1 MKRWTNRRSARA
13 PRGTR
18 PDCRPASIASS
29 PMAGRS
35 RSSSGYRTMHRWKL
49 VPLVVLVAGCAAR
62 RPAPPLAGPSSAPVM
77 ETPARVAL
85 MAAPGEADWAAL
97 GDEATALLSQSLRI
111 NTTNPP
117 GNEIVAARWLAA
129 VLQRD
134 GIEARIF
141 EPAPGKANLYARL
154 AGDGSAR
161 PLILLNHM
169 DVVLASP
176 EYWTVDPFSGVIKD
190 GYVWG
195 RGALDMKG
203 EAIAQLMTMLILK
216 RAHVPLKRDIIFLAT
231 SDEEIGAGVGAAW
244 IAEHQ
249 ADLVRD
255 AEFLL
260 NEGGVT
266 RADGR
271 GGVEFYGVGTT
282 EKSPFW
288 LDVTARGTA
297 GHGSR
302 PTPDNPV
309 HRLVRA
315 LQRIANWQTPL
326 TVTPAAERSFRDLAT
341 IEHDTTVRRWLSDIR
356 AALRDSVAARYITAD
371 LTYNALLRNTI
382 SITGLK
388 GSDKTNVI
396 PPVATAALDVRLLP
410 AQEPAAFLAELV
422 RVVNDSA
429 VTITPQGPSWPATE
443 SATDTELFR
452 AIVAAVRARDPDP
465 LVTTPPVPGFTDSHY
480 FRRVGIVSYGLSPFP
495 LNQVESRGVHGNDER
510 VSLDDLTFGVHFM
523 YDVVSPVVAR

>member
-1 MKRWTNRRSARA
+1 
-13 PRGTR
+13 
-18 PDCRPASIASS
+18 
-29 PMAGRS
+29 
-35 RSSSGYRTMHRWKL
+35 MHGWKL
-49 VPLVVLVAGCAAR
+49 IPLLLLVAGCAAR
-62 RPAPPLAGPSSAPVM
+62 RPMPPLAGPSTEPVL

-85 MAAPGEADWAAL
+85 ITAPGEAEWSAL
-97 GDEATALLSQSLRI
+97 GDEATALLSQYLRI

-117 GNEIVAARWLAA
+117 GNEIAAARWLQA

-134 GIEARIF
+134 GIEARVF

-169 DVVLASP
+169 DVVLASR
-176 EYWTVDPFSGVIKD
+176 EYWTVEPFSGLIRD

-244 IAEHQ
+244 IVEHQ
-249 ADLVRD
+249 ADLIRN

-260 NEGGVT
+260 NEGGLT
-266 RADGR
+266 RSDGH
-271 GGVEFYGVGTT
+271 GGVQFYGIGTT

-309 HRLVRA
+309 HRLIRA
-315 LQRIANWQTPL
+315 LNKIAEWRTPL

-341 IEHDTTVRRWLSDIR
+341 IERDSTLRHWLSDIR
-356 AALRDSVAARYITAD
+356 AALRDSLAVRTITAD
-371 LTYNALLRNTI
+371 LTFNALLRNTI
-382 SITGLK
+382 SITGVK

-410 AQEPAAFLAELV
+410 GQDPQAFLADLV
-422 RVVNDSA
+422 RVVNDTA
-429 VTITPQGPSWPATE
+429 VSLTPQGPNWPATE
-443 SATDTELFR
+443 SPTDTELFA
-452 AIVAAVRARDPDP
+452 AIVAAARARDPEA
-465 LVTTPPVPGFTDSHY
+465 LVTTPPLTGFTDSHY
-480 FRRVGIVSYGLSPFP
+480 FRRLGIVSYGLSPFP
-495 LNQVESRGVHGNDER
+495 LNQV
-510 VSLDDLTFGVHFM
+510 
-523 YDVVSPVVAR
+523 

>member
-1 MKRWTNRRSARA
+1 MVKVGRGWWRSGLFLLLSTSCARN
-13 PRGTR
+13 
-18 PDCRPASIASS
+18 
-29 PMAGRS
+29 
-35 RSSSGYRTMHRWKL
+35 
-49 VPLVVLVAGCAAR
+49 
-62 RPAPPLAGPSSAPVM
+62 PAPPLAGPSNAPVL
-77 ETPARVAL
+77 ETAERVAL
-85 MAAPGEADWAAL
+85 IAAPVESDWNAL
-97 GDEATALLSQSLRI
+97 GDEAAALLSRYIRI

-129 VLQRD
+129 VLRRD

-141 EPAPGKANLYARL
+141 EPVPGKANLYARL

-176 EYWTVDPFSGVIKD
+176 AYWTVDPFSGVIKD

-203 EAIAQLMTMLILK
+203 EAVAQLMPTLILR

-231 SDEEIGAGVGAAW
+231 ADEEIGAGVGAGW
-244 IAEHQ
+244 FVEHQ
-249 ADLVRD
+249 RDLLRD

-260 NEGGVT
+260 NEGGLT
-266 RADGR
+266 RSDGR
-271 GGVEFYGVGTT
+271 GGVQFFGVGTT
-282 EKSPFW
+282 EKSPYW

-309 HRLVRA
+309 NRLVRA
-315 LQRIANWQTPL
+315 LNEIAGWQTPL
-326 TVTPAAERSFRDLAT
+326 LVTPTVERSFRDLAT
-341 IEHDTTVRRWLSDIR
+341 IERDTTVRRWLADIKT
-356 AALRDSVAARYITAD
+356 ALRDSVAVRTLTSD

-396 PPVATAALDVRLLP
+396 PPIATAALDVRLLP
-410 AQEPAAFLAELV
+410 GQEPAAFLTDLV
-422 RVVNDSA
+422 RVVGDTA
-429 VTITPQGPSWPATE
+429 VTFKPQGPNWPATE
-443 SATDTELFR
+443 SSTETDMFR
-452 AIVAAVRARDPDP
+452 AITAVARARQANA
-465 LVTTPPVPGFTDSHY
+465 LVTTLMLPGFTDSHY
-480 FRRVGIVSYGLSPFP
+480 FRRLGIQSYGLSPFP
-495 LNQVESRGVHGNDER
+495 LSENDSRGVHGNDER
-510 VSLDDLTFGVHFM
+510 MSLDALRFGVRFY
-523 YDVVSPVVAR
+523 YDVVSRVAGK

>member
-1 MKRWTNRRSARA
+1 MIRWNL
-13 PRGTR
+13 
-18 PDCRPASIASS
+18 I
-29 PMAGRS
+29 
-35 RSSSGYRTMHRWKL
+35 
-49 VPLVVLVAGCAAR
+49 PLVVLVGGCATR
-62 RPAPPLAGPSSAPVM
+62 RPMPPLAGPSSEPVR

-85 MAAPGEADWAAL
+85 LTAPGEADWKAL
-97 GDEATALLSQSLRI
+97 GDEATGLLSQYLRI

-117 GNEIVAARWLAA
+117 GNEIAAARWLAS

-134 GIEARIF
+134 GIDARVF

-176 EYWTVDPFSGVIKD
+176 QYWTVDPFSGLIKD

-203 EAIAQLMTMLILK
+203 EAIAQLMTLLILK

-244 IAEHQ
+244 IVEHQ
-249 ADLVRD
+249 ADLIRN

-260 NEGGVT
+260 NEGGLT
-266 RADGR
+266 RSDGH
-271 GGVEFYGVGTT
+271 GGVEYYGVGTT

-309 HRLVRA
+309 HRLIRA
-315 LQRIANWQTPL
+315 LNRIADWRTPL
-326 TVTPAAERSFRDLAT
+326 TVTPTVERSFRDLAT
-341 IEHDTTVRRWLSDIR
+341 IERDSTARRWLSDIR
-356 AALRDSVAARYITAD
+356 TALRDSVAVRAITAD

-396 PPVATAALDVRLLP
+396 PPVATAALDIRLLP
-410 AQEPAAFLAELV
+410 GQDPQAFLVDLV
-422 RVVNDSA
+422 RTVGDTGIA
-429 VTITPQGPSWPATE
+429 IRPDGPNWPATE
-443 SATDTELFR
+443 SPIETELFR
-452 AIVAAVRARDPDP
+452 AIVAAAHARHPNA
-465 LVTTPPVPGFTDSHY
+465 LVSTQVLAGVT
-480 FRRVGIVSYGLSPFP
+480 VGP
-495 LNQVESRGVHGNDER
+495 
-510 VSLDDLTFGVHFM
+510 
-523 YDVVSPVVAR
+523 

>member
-1 MKRWTNRRSARA
+1 MNRS
-13 PRGTR
+13 
-18 PDCRPASIASS
+18 
-29 PMAGRS
+29 
-35 RSSSGYRTMHRWKL
+35 L
-49 VPLVVLVAGCAAR
+49 LPLVALAITVACAR
-62 RPAPPLAGPSSAPVM
+62 RPVPPLAGPSNAPVM
-77 ETPARVAL
+77 QTPDRVAL
-85 MAAPGEADWAAL
+85 IAAPTDADWKGL
-97 GDEATALLSQSLRI
+97 GDEATALLSQYLRV

-117 GNEIVAARWLAA
+117 GNEIAAARWLEGI
-129 VLQRD
+129 LRRE
-134 GIEARIF
+134 GIEVRIF

-176 EYWTVDPFSGVIKD
+176 EYWTVDPFGGVIKD

-203 EAIAQLMTMLILK
+203 EAIAQLMTMLVLK
-216 RAHVPLKRDIIFLAT
+216 RAKVPLKRDIIFLAT
-231 SDEEIGAGVGAAW
+231 ADEEIGAGVGAAW

-249 ADLVRD
+249 AELVRG

-260 NEGGVT
+260 NEGGLT

-288 LDVTARGTA
+288 LDMTARGTA

-309 HRLVRA
+309 HRLIRA
-315 LQRIANWQTPL
+315 LDRIASWRTPL
-326 TVTPAAERSFRDLAT
+326 IVTPTAERSFRDLAT
-341 IEHDTTVRRWLSDIR
+341 IERDTTIRRWLSDIR
-356 AALRDSVAARYITAD
+356 AALRDSAAARAITSD

-396 PPVATAALDVRLLP
+396 PPIATAVIDVRLLP
-410 AQEPAAFLAELV
+410 GQDPAAFLAELV
-422 RVVNDSA
+422 RVVGDTA
-429 VTITPQGPSWPATE
+429 VTFRPQSQTWPATE
-443 SATDTELFR
+443 SSTETEMFR
-452 AIVAAVRARDPDP
+452 AITAAARARHPNV
-465 LVTTPPVPGFTDSHY
+465 LVTTVMLPGFTDSHY
-480 FRRVGIVSYGLSPFP
+480 FRRMGIASYGLGPFA
-495 LNQVESRGVHGNDER
+495 LTQGESRGVHGNDER
-510 VSLDDLTFGVHFM
+510 LSIEALRSGVRFY
-523 YDVVSPVVAR
+523 YDVVARVAAR

>member
-1 MKRWTNRRSARA
+1 MI
-13 PRGTR
+13 
-18 PDCRPASIASS
+18 RPARFL
-29 PMAGRS
+29 G
-35 RSSSGYRTMHRWKL
+35 L
-49 VPLVVLVAGCAAR
+49 VLIAGCAAR
-62 RPAPPLAGPSSAPVM
+62 HPAPPLAGPSSAPVM

-85 MAAPGEADWAAL
+85 IAAPGNADWKAL
-97 GDEATALLSQSLRI
+97 GDEATALLSQYIRI

-117 GNEIVAARWLAA
+117 GNEIMAARWLAD
-129 VLQRD
+129 VLRRD

-154 AGDGSAR
+154 AGDGSSR
-161 PLILLNHM
+161 PIILLNHM

-176 EYWTVDPFSGVIKD
+176 DYWSVDPFSGLTKD
-190 GYVWG
+190 GYIWG
-195 RGALDMKG
+195 RGSLDMKG

-216 RAHVPLKRDIIFLAT
+216 RAHVPLRRDIIFLAT

-244 IAEHQ
+244 IAEQQ
-249 ADLVRD
+249 APLVKD

-260 NEGGVT
+260 NEGGLT
-266 RADGR
+266 RADGH
-271 GGVEFYGVGTT
+271 GGVEFYGIGTT

-288 LDVTARGTA
+288 LDVTAHGTA

-315 LQRIANWQTPL
+315 LNRIAAWQTPL

-341 IEHDTTVRRWLSDIR
+341 IERDTTVRRWLSDIR

-396 PPVATAALDVRLLP
+396 PPVATAAIDVRLLP
-410 AQEPAAFLAELV
+410 GQDPAAFLPDLM
-422 RVVNDSA
+422 RVMGDSA
-429 VTITPQGPSWPATE
+429 VSIRPQGPNWPATE
-443 SATDTELFR
+443 SSTETEMFR
-452 AIVAAVRARDPDP
+452 AIAAVAHARHPNA
-465 LVTTPPVPGFTDSHY
+465 LVTTLMLPGFTDSHY
-480 FRRVGIVSYGLSPFP
+480 FRRMGIASYGLGPFP
-495 LNQVESRGVHGNDER
+495 LTQGDSRGVHGNDER
-510 VSLDDLTFGVHFM
+510 VSIQALRFGVRFY
-523 YDVVSPVVAR
+523 YDVVARVAAK

>member
-1 MKRWTNRRSARA
+1 
-13 PRGTR
+13 
-18 PDCRPASIASS
+18 
-29 PMAGRS
+29 
-35 RSSSGYRTMHRWKL
+35 
-49 VPLVVLVAGCAAR
+49 
-62 RPAPPLAGPSSAPVM
+62 
-77 ETPARVAL
+77 
-85 MAAPGEADWAAL
+85 MAAPTDADWKAL
-97 GDEATALLSQSLRI
+97 GDEATALLSQYLRI

-117 GNEIVAARWLAA
+117 GNEIAAARWLAE

-161 PLILLNHM
+161 PIILLNHM

-176 EYWTVDPFSGVIKD
+176 EYWSVDPFSGAIKG
-190 GYVWG
+190 GYIWG

-203 EAIAQLMTMLILK
+203 EAIAQLLTMLILK

-231 SDEEIGAGVGAAW
+231 ADEEIGAGVGAAW
-244 IAEHQ
+244 IVEHR
-249 ADLVRD
+249 AGLVKD

-260 NEGGVT
+260 NEGGLT
-266 RADGR
+266 RADGQ
-271 GGVEFYGVGTT
+271 GGVVFYGVGTT

-309 HRLVRA
+309 HRLIRA
-315 LQRIANWQTPL
+315 LNRIASWQTPL
-326 TVTPAAERSFRDLAT
+326 VVTPAAERSFRDLAT
-341 IEHDTTVRRWLSDIR
+341 IEQDTTSRRWLSDIR
-356 AALRDSVAARYITAD
+356 TALGDTMAVRAITAD

-396 PPVATAALDVRLLP
+396 PPIATAAVDVRLLP
-410 AQEPAAFLAELV
+410 GQDPATFLAELT
-422 RVVNDSA
+422 RVVGDSA
-429 VTITPQGPSWPATE
+429 VTIRPQGPNWPATE
-443 SATDTELFR
+443 SSTETDMFR
-452 AIVAAVRARDPDP
+452 AIAAVAHQRHPKA
-465 LVTTPPVPGFTDSHY
+465 LVTTLMLAGFTDSHY
-480 FRRVGIVSYGLSPFP
+480 FRRMGIASYGLGPFP
-495 LNQVESRGVHGNDER
+495 VTQGDTRGVHGNDER
-510 VSLDDLTFGVHFM
+510 VSIDALRSGIRFY
-523 YDVVSPVVAR
+523 YDVVSRVAAK

>member
-1 MKRWTNRRSARA
+1 MLRSARF
-13 PRGTR
+13 GL
-18 PDCRPASIASS
+18 
-29 PMAGRS
+29 
-35 RSSSGYRTMHRWKL
+35 L
-49 VPLVVLVAGCAAR
+49 VLIAGCAGR

-77 ETPARVAL
+77 ETPARVAII
-85 MAAPGEADWAAL
+85 AAPGDADWKAL
-97 GDEATALLSQSLRI
+97 GDEATGLLSQYIRI

-117 GNEIVAARWLAA
+117 GNEIAAARWLADM
-129 VLQRD
+129 LRRD
-134 GIEARIF
+134 GIESRIF

-161 PLILLNHM
+161 PVILLNHM

-176 EYWTVDPFSGVIKD
+176 EYWSVDPFSGVIKN
-190 GYVWG
+190 GYIWG

-216 RAHVPLKRDIIFLAT
+216 RAHIPLKRDIIFLAT

-244 IAEHQ
+244 IVEHQ
-249 ADLVRD
+249 ADLIRN

-260 NEGGVT
+260 NEGGLT
-266 RADGR
+266 RSDGH
-271 GGVEFYGVGTT
+271 GGVEYYGIGTT

-288 LDVTARGTA
+288 LDATARGTA

-315 LQRIANWQTPL
+315 LNKIADWQTPL
-326 TVTPAAERSFRDLAT
+326 IVTPTVERSFRDLST
-341 IEHDTTVRRWLSDIR
+341 IERDSTMRRWLGDVR
-356 AALRDSVAARYITAD
+356 AALKDSDAVRAITAD

-410 AQEPAAFLAELV
+410 GQDPAAFLADLV
-422 RVVNDSA
+422 RVVGDTA
-429 VTITPQGPSWPATE
+429 VTFRPQGPNWPATE
-443 SATDTELFR
+443 SPTETEMFR
-452 AIVAAVRARDPDP
+452 AITAVAHARHPNA
-465 LVTTPPVPGFTDSHY
+465 LVTTQMLAGFTDSHY
-480 FRRVGIVSYGLSPFP
+480 FRKLGIASYGLGPFP
-495 LNQVESRGVHGNDER
+495 LSQGDSRGVHGNDER
-510 VSLDDLTFGVHFM
+510 VSLDALRFGVRFY
-523 YDVVSPVVAR
+523 YDLVSRVAAK

>member
-1 MKRWTNRRSARA
+1 
-13 PRGTR
+13 
-18 PDCRPASIASS
+18 
-29 PMAGRS
+29 
-35 RSSSGYRTMHRWKL
+35 MHGWKL
-49 VPLVVLVAGCAAR
+49 IPLVVLVAGCAAR
-62 RPAPPLAGPSSAPVM
+62 RPMPPLAGPSSEPVL

-85 MAAPGEADWAAL
+85 MTAPGEADWTAL
-97 GDEATALLSQSLRI
+97 GDEATGLLTRYLRI

-117 GNEIVAARWLAA
+117 GNEVAAARWLAG
-129 VLQRD
+129 VLRRD
-134 GIEARIF
+134 GIDAQIF
-141 EPAPGKANLYARL
+141 EPAPEKANLYARL
-154 AGDGSAR
+154 RGDGTAR
-161 PLILLNHM
+161 PVILLNHM

-176 EYWTVDPFSGVIKD
+176 EYWTVDPFSGLIKD

-271 GGVEFYGVGTT
+271 GEVEFYGVGTT

-309 HRLVRA
+309 HRLIRA
-315 LQRIANWQTPL
+315 LNRIADWRTPL
-326 TVTPAAERSFRDLAT
+326 TVTPAAERSFSDLAT
-341 IEHDTTVRRWLSDIR
+341 IERDSTVRRWLSDIR
-356 AALRDSVAARYITAD
+356 TALRDSVAVRAITAD

-396 PPVATAALDVRLLP
+396 PPVATATLDVRLLP
-410 AQEPAAFLAELV
+410 GQDPQAFLADLG
-422 RVVNDSA
+422 RVVGDTGI
-429 VTITPQGPSWPATE
+429 TIRPDGPNWPATE
-443 SATDTELFR
+443 SPIDTDLFR
-452 AIVAAVRARDPDP
+452 AIVAAAHARHPGV
-465 LVTTPPVPGFTDSHY
+465 LVTTPPLAGFTDSHF
-480 FRRVGIVSYGLSPFP
+480 FRNLGITSYGVSPYP
-495 LNQVESRGVHGNDER
+495 ISEADSRGVHGNNER
-510 VSLDDLTFGVHFM
+510 LSLDALTFGVQFM
-523 YDVVSPVVAR
+523 YEVVNRVAAR

>member
-1 MKRWTNRRSARA
+1 MVKIGSGWWRSGLFLLLFTSCARN
-13 PRGTR
+13 
-18 PDCRPASIASS
+18 
-29 PMAGRS
+29 
-35 RSSSGYRTMHRWKL
+35 
-49 VPLVVLVAGCAAR
+49 
-62 RPAPPLAGPSSAPVM
+62 PAPPLAGPSNAPVL
-77 ETPARVAL
+77 ETPERVAL
-85 MAAPGEADWAAL
+85 IAAPVESDWKAL
-97 GDEATALLSQSLRI
+97 GDEAGALLSRYIRI

-203 EAIAQLMTMLILK
+203 EATAQLMTMLVLK

-244 IAEHQ
+244 IVEHQ
-249 ADLVRD
+249 ADLIRN

-260 NEGGVT
+260 NEGGLT
-266 RADGR
+266 RSDGH
-271 GGVEFYGVGTT
+271 GGVQYYGIGTT

-288 LDVTARGTA
+288 LDAIARGTA
-297 GHGSR
+297 GHGSP

-309 HRLVRA
+309 HRLVPA
-315 LQRIANWQTPL
+315 LNKIAAWQTPL
-326 TVTPAAERSFRDLAT
+326 IVTPTVERSFPDLST
-341 IEHDTTVRRWLSDIR
+341 IEPDSTLRGWLR
-356 AALRDSVAARYITAD
+356 ALRSPLEDSHRVRTITAD

-396 PPVATAALDVRLLP
+396 PPIATAALDVRLLP
-410 AQEPAAFLAELV
+410 GQDPAAFLADLV
-422 RVVNDSA
+422 RVVGDSA
-429 VTITPQGPSWPATE
+429 VTFRPQGPNWPATE
-443 SATDTELFR
+443 SPTETEMFR
-452 AIVAAVRARDPDP
+452 AITAVAHARHPNA
-465 LVTTPPVPGFTDSHY
+465 LVTTLMLPGFTDSHY
-480 FRRVGIVSYGLSPFP
+480 FRR
-495 LNQVESRGVHGNDER
+495 
-510 VSLDDLTFGVHFM
+510 
-523 YDVVSPVVAR
+523 

>member
-1 MKRWTNRRSARA
+1 
-13 PRGTR
+13 
-18 PDCRPASIASS
+18 
-29 PMAGRS
+29 
-35 RSSSGYRTMHRWKL
+35 MHGFKL
-49 VPLVVLVAGCAAR
+49 IPLVVLVAGCAAR
-62 RPAPPLAGPSSAPVM
+62 RPAPPLAGPSSAPVSV
-77 ETPARVAL
+77 TPAAAAL
-85 MAAPGEADWAAL
+85 LAAPTEADWAAL
-97 GDEATALLSQSLRI
+97 GDEATALLSQYLRI

-117 GNEIVAARWLAA
+117 GNEIVAARWLAQ
-129 VLQRD
+129 VLRRD

-141 EPAPGKANLYARL
+141 EPTPGKANLYARL

-203 EAIAQLMTMLILK
+203 EAIAQLMTLLVMK

-231 SDEEIGAGVGAAW
+231 ADEEIGAGVGAAW
-244 IAEHQ
+244 ISEQ
-249 ADLVRD
+249 RPDLVRD

-260 NEGGVT
+260 TEGGLT

-271 GGVEFYGVGTT
+271 GGVQYYGVGTT

-288 LDVTARGTA
+288 LDVIARGTA

-309 HRLVRA
+309 HRLIRA
-315 LQRIANWQTPL
+315 LNRIAAWQTPL
-326 TVTPAAERSFRDLAT
+326 IVTPAVERSFRDLAT
-341 IEHDTTVRRWLSDIR
+341 IESDSTVRGWLSDIR
-356 AALRDSVAARYITAD
+356 SALRDSIAVRAITAD
-371 LTYNALLRNTI
+371 LTYNALLRNTV

-396 PPVATAALDVRLLP
+396 PPIATAAIDVRLLP
-410 AQEPAAFLAELV
+410 GQDPAAFPAELT
-422 RVVNDSA
+422 RVVGDTA
-429 VTITPQGPSWPATE
+429 VTLRPQGPNWPATE
-443 SATDTELFR
+443 SPTETEMFR
-452 AIVAAVRARDPDP
+452 AITAVAHARYPNA
-465 LVTTPPVPGFTDSHY
+465 LVTTLMLAGFTDSHY
-480 FRRVGIVSYGLSPFP
+480 FRRIGIASYGRGPVP
-495 LNQVESRGVHGNDER
+495 PPPGGSRGEHGNE
-510 VSLDDLTFGVHFM
+510 
-523 YDVVSPVVAR
+523 

>member
-1 MKRWTNRRSARA
+1 M
-13 PRGTR
+13 
-18 PDCRPASIASS
+18 
-29 PMAGRS
+29 
-35 RSSSGYRTMHRWKL
+35 
-49 VPLVVLVAGCAAR
+49 
-62 RPAPPLAGPSSAPVM
+62 PPLAGPSSAPVLVS
-77 ETPARVAL
+77 PARVAL
-85 MAAPGEADWAAL
+85 LSAPGEADWKAL
-97 GDEATALLSQSLRI
+97 ADEATALLSQYLRI
-111 NTTNPP
+111 KTTNPP
-117 GNEIVAARWLAA
+117 GNEIAAARWLAS
-129 VLQRD
+129 VLQRE
-134 GIEARIF
+134 GSEARIF

-154 AGDGSAR
+154 SGDGSAR

-176 EYWTVDPFSGVIKD
+176 EYWTVDPFSGLIKD

-203 EAIAQLMTMLILK
+203 EAIAQLMTLLILK
-216 RAHVPLKRDIIFLAT
+216 RAHVPLKRDVIFLAT

-244 IAEHQ
+244 IIEHQ

-260 NEGGVT
+260 NEGGLT

-271 GGVEFYGVGTT
+271 DSVEFYGIGTT

-315 LQRIANWQTPL
+315 LSRIAAWQTPL
-326 TVTPAAERSFRDLAT
+326 VVTPTVERYLHDLAA
-341 IEHDTTVRRWLSDIR
+341 IETDGARRAWLADVR
-356 AALRDSVAARYITAD
+356 AALKDSAAARALTAD
-371 LTYNALLRNTI
+371 LTSNALLRNTI

-396 PPVATAALDVRLLP
+396 PPLASATLDVRLLP
-410 AQEPAAFLAELV
+410 GQNPAAFLADLV
-422 RVVNDSA
+422 RVVGASA
-429 VTITPQGPSWPATE
+429 VTITPQGPNW
-443 SATDTELFR
+443 
-452 AIVAAVRARDPDP
+452 
-465 LVTTPPVPGFTDSHY
+465 
-480 FRRVGIVSYGLSPFP
+480 
-495 LNQVESRGVHGNDER
+495 
-510 VSLDDLTFGVHFM
+510 
-523 YDVVSPVVAR
+523 

>member
-1 MKRWTNRRSARA
+1 MVKAGKGWWRSGLFLLLFTSCARN
-13 PRGTR
+13 
-18 PDCRPASIASS
+18 
-29 PMAGRS
+29 
-35 RSSSGYRTMHRWKL
+35 
-49 VPLVVLVAGCAAR
+49 
-62 RPAPPLAGPSSAPVM
+62 PAPPLAGPANAPVL
-77 ETPARVAL
+77 ETPERVAL
-85 MAAPGEADWAAL
+85 IAAPVESDWKTL
-97 GDEATALLSQSLRI
+97 GDEAGALLSRYIRI

-203 EAIAQLMTMLILK
+203 EAVAQLMTMLILR

-231 SDEEIGAGVGAAW
+231 ADEEIGAGVGAGW
-244 IAEHQ
+244 FVEHQ
-249 ADLVRD
+249 RDLLRD

-260 NEGGVT
+260 NEGGLT
-266 RADGR
+266 RSDGR
-271 GGVEFYGVGTT
+271 GGVQFFGVGTT
-282 EKSPFW
+282 EKSPYW

-309 HRLVRA
+309 NRLVRA
-315 LQRIANWQTPL
+315 LSKIADWQTPL
-326 TVTPAAERSFRDLAT
+326 LVTPTVERSFRDLAT
-341 IEHDTTVRRWLSDIR
+341 IERDTTVRRWLADIKT
-356 AALRDSVAARYITAD
+356 ALRDSLAVRTLTSD

-396 PPVATAALDVRLLP
+396 PPSATAALDVRLLP
-410 AQEPAAFLAELV
+410 GQEPAAFLTDLV
-422 RVVNDSA
+422 RIVGDTA
-429 VTITPQGPSWPATE
+429 VTFKPQGPNWPATE
-443 SATDTELFR
+443 SSTETDMFR
-452 AIVAAVRARDPDP
+452 AITAVARVRQANA
-465 LVTTPPVPGFTDSHY
+465 LVTTLMLPGFTDSHY
-480 FRRVGIVSYGLSPFP
+480 FRRLGIQSYGLSPFP
-495 LNQVESRGVHGNDER
+495 LSDNDSRGVHGNDER
-510 VSLDDLTFGVHFM
+510 VSLDALRFGVRFY
-523 YDVVSPVVAR
+523 YDVVSRVAGK